1 MPASIHSI
9 VFDCARPSR
18 LAHFWAAAL
27 GYAVRPYDAD
37 EVARLRAKGIE
48 DVADDPTVAVDP
60 PTPGAPTLF
69 FVTVPEP
76 KLTKNRLHLDLRP
89 EDTME
94 AEVERLI
101 GLGARLRAVVEE
113 EYGRLTVLLD
123 PEGNELCV
131 LAPDP
136 R

>member
-1 MPASIHSI
+1 
-9 VFDCARPSR
+9 
-18 LAHFWAAAL
+18 L
-27 GYAVRPYDAD
+27 GYTIRPYDPD
-37 EVARLRAKGIE
+37 EIARLRAKGIE

-60 PTPGAPTLF
+60 PAPGAPTLF
-69 FVTVPEP
+69 FVKVPEP

-89 EDTME
+89 ENSME

-101 GLGARLRAVVEE
+101 GLGARPQAVVEE
-113 EYGRLTVLLD
+113 DYGRLTVLLD